1 MFGTIHH
8 WLANTTGPETWI
20 ERDGWV
26 GPILDPYIT
35 VLGEG
40 LLAGIL
46 GGALLVGFYIHSNNI
61 AFPAII
67 LLLLGGTLSAVL
79 PAPMLNLART
89 LIVIGLAASL
99 LAVARRYVLT

>member
-1 MFGTIHH
+1 MLGNTLF
-8 WLANTTGPETWI
+8 WLANTTGPDYWI
-20 ERDGWV
+20 ERDGWL
-26 GPILDPYIT
+26 GPILDPYVA

-40 LLAGIL
+40 LLAGII
-46 GGALLVGFYIHSNNI
+46 GGALLLGFYIHSNNI

-89 LIVIGLAASL
+89 LIVIGLAATL
-99 LAVARRYVLT
+99 FAVARRYVV